1 MDKMPCNGWLKQ
13 TITAHLSVNAFSI
26 YPSMH
31 FLFIRNSDEYAYLKE
46 KIYAS

>member
-13 TITAHLSVNAFSI
+13 TMRI

-31 FLFIRNSDEYAYLKE
+31 FIIRNSDEYAYLKE
-46 KIYAS
+46 KISS